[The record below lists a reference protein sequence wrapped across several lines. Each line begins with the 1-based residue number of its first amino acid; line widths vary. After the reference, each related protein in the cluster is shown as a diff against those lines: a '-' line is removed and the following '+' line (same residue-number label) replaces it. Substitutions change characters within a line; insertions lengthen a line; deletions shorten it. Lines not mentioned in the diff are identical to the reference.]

1 MATKTAGGSMY
12 SGLLQTNQELAKA
25 KELESNALSI
35 GLEQGAKPLQGYLMG
50 LANEEKEREN
60 QLKEDQKSAIDQ
72 MNTMADTSS
81 LLGDFDSVV
90 TADAYITKNLLNDI
104 AKDESLNQ
112 YEKAAKYK
120 EAVDKFNKKVSKFS
134 NDQELIAG
142 YTGRIAK
149 GNISGGVDIT
159 GDDYKIAKA
168 LSSGNFKIS
177 GDKYVIE
184 GLTDSNVDSNRLK
197 NLYLAE
203 KTIDANAT
211 SGAIAALGSATTNRK
226 DLNRDLREFSLNVGT
241 VETAR
246 ELLVDGLGV
255 MNSELKGLNLGQL
268 QALIVEKGDDIATQA
283 FIAAQ
288 PPVLK
293 PSTAALM
300 AKDAGF
306 VIKDAMQSGDFSFL
320 MSKNARFGGEQILDA
335 NYSNGILSIATKDKD
350 GDASAAFK
358 TINLNTVNGQKQVG
372 EIILSQLK
380 GTATDIGG
388 AISLFNDS
396 YNQPKDPDPDPN
408 SDPDSDPDPD
418 PNKIT
423 GIMEA
428 GEYPEYITN
437 ASTERINAAD
447 ARKILGLRKGGAI
460 PMPLLTH
467 LQDNYSVIETDEET
481 KKKKRVIAFTEKNLL
496 EAAFNTNSKL
506 KDSSGKFLGRE
517 KYNQNIKNN
526 IKQGEDESTLL
537 NNINIANVSG
547 VVNNPKQY
555 ESEMRKLGILADSQ
569 TALEITPK
577 DIAVLKY
584 MKATGKTLK
593 QSRTAL
599 ADLQAK
605 NADKAEAAMATG

>member
-1 MATKTAGGSMY
+1 MATKSQMY
-12 SGLLQTNQELAKA
+12 SGLLQTSSELAKA
-25 KELESNALSI
+25 EEAFAGAASK
-35 GLEQGAKPLQGYLMG
+35 GLEQGVKPLQGYLMG

-134 NDQELIAG
+134 ADQELIAN

-159 GDDYKIAKA
+159 SDDYKIAKA

-226 DLNRDLREFSLNVGT
+226 DLDRDLREFSLNVGT
-241 VETAR
+241 VEKAR

-283 FIAAQ
+283 FIEAQ
-288 PPVLK
+288 PPVIK
-293 PSTAALM
+293 PSTAQLM

-358 TINLNTVNGQKQVG
+358 TINLNTVNGKKQVG

-396 YNQPKDPDPDPN
+396 YNQPKEEEKESKSN
-408 SDPDSDPDPD
+408 T
-418 PNKIT
+418 IT
-423 GIMEA
+423 DTETYKPGVLKE
-428 GEYPEYITN
+428 GQVDLQGYDFTITN
-437 ASTERINAAD
+437 LPTDTI
-447 ARKILGLRKGGAI
+447 
-460 PMPLLTH
+460 
-467 LQDNYSVIETDEET
+467 TDEEEKFGKRREYRAASST
-481 KKKKRVIAFTEKNLL
+481 PGSTISTVTYENSPLSSKKKLSEQEFLDLKSDFELTYGDYNDQNLAKFRQDKEGLSDKQIRLRQLDSAVALNIDNKGSVNDSVLEELGVTDTEKKQLR
-496 EAAFNTNSKL
+496 
-506 KDSSGKFLGRE
+506 G
-517 KYNQNIKNN
+517 IKNLT
-526 IKQGEDESTLL
+526 ISDL
-537 NNINIANVSG
+537 
-547 VVNNPKQY
+547 
-555 ESEMRKLGILADSQ
+555 
-569 TALEITPK
+569 
-577 DIAVLKY
+577 
-584 MKATGKTLK
+584 LK
-593 QSRTAL
+593 QLYVINAGAGTYDSLL
-599 ADLQAK
+599 ASLEPNRDFE
-605 NADKAEAAMATG
+605 N

>member
-1 MATKTAGGSMY
+1 MY

-35 GLEQGAKPLQGYLMG
+35 GLEQGVKPLQGYLMG

-72 MNTMADTSS
+72 MNMMADTSS

-134 NDQELIAG
+134 ADQELIAG

-159 GDDYKIAKA
+159 SDDYKIAKA

-226 DLNRDLREFSLNVGT
+226 DLDRDLREFSLNVGT
-241 VETAR
+241 VEKAR

-283 FIAAQ
+283 FIEAQ
-288 PPVLK
+288 PPVIK

-306 VIKDAMQSGDFSFL
+306 IINDAMGSGDFSFL
-320 MSKNARFGGEQILDA
+320 MSKNAKFNGEQILDA

-350 GDASAAFK
+350 GDASGAFK
-358 TINLNTVNGQKQVG
+358 TINLNTANGKKQVG
-372 EIILSQLK
+372 EIILRQAPGSQSVK
-380 GTATDIGG
+380 GEAL
-388 AISLFNDS
+388 SLFNDS
-396 YNQPKDPDPDPN
+396 YNQPKDPKPEPN
-408 SDPDSDPDPD
+408 
-418 PNKIT
+418 T
-423 GIMEA
+423 
-428 GEYPEYITN
+428 ITN
-437 ASTERINAAD
+437 TEAYKPGVLKNGQVD
-447 ARKILGLRKGGAI
+447 
-460 PMPLLTH
+460 LTGYDFTITN
-467 LQDNYSVIETDEET
+467 LPTDTITDEEEKFGKRREYRT
-481 KKKKRVIAFTEKNLL
+481 ASLTPGSTISTVTYENSPLSSKKKLSEEEFLALKSDFEFLHKDYNDQNLAKFRQDKEGLSDKQIRLRQLDSAVALNIDNEGGINDSILQKLGVTDTEKRQLR
-496 EAAFNTNSKL
+496 
-506 KDSSGKFLGRE
+506 G
-517 KYNQNIKNN
+517 IKNLTISDL
-526 IKQGEDESTLL
+526 IKQLYV
-537 NNINIANVSG
+537 I
-547 VVNNPKQY
+547 
-555 ESEMRKLGILADSQ
+555 
-569 TALEITPK
+569 
-577 DIAVLKY
+577 
-584 MKATGKTLK
+584 
-593 QSRTAL
+593 
-599 ADLQAK
+599 
-605 NADKAEAAMATG
+605 NADIGTYDSLLASLEPNRDFEN

>member
-1 MATKTAGGSMY
+1 MATKTTGGSMY

-35 GLEQGAKPLQGYLMG
+35 GLEQGVKPLQGYLMG

-72 MNTMADTSS
+72 MNMMADTSS

-134 NDQELIAG
+134 ADQELIAG

-159 GDDYKIAKA
+159 SDDYKIAKA

-226 DLNRDLREFSLNVGT
+226 DLDRDLREFSLNVGT
-241 VETAR
+241 VEKAR

-283 FIAAQ
+283 FIEAQ
-288 PPVLK
+288 PPVIK

-306 VIKDAMQSGDFSFL
+306 IINDAMGSGDFSFL
-320 MSKNARFGGEQILDA
+320 MSKNAKFNGEQILDA

-350 GDASAAFK
+350 GDASGAFK
-358 TINLNTVNGQKQVG
+358 TINLNTANGKKQVG
-372 EIILSQLK
+372 EIILRQAPGSQSVK
-380 GTATDIGG
+380 GEAL
-388 AISLFNDS
+388 SLFNDS
-396 YNQPKDPDPDPN
+396 YNQPKDPKPEPN
-408 SDPDSDPDPD
+408 
-418 PNKIT
+418 T
-423 GIMEA
+423 
-428 GEYPEYITN
+428 ITN
-437 ASTERINAAD
+437 TEAYKPGVLKNGQVD
-447 ARKILGLRKGGAI
+447 
-460 PMPLLTH
+460 LTGYDFTITN
-467 LQDNYSVIETDEET
+467 LPTDTITDEEEKFGKRREYRT
-481 KKKKRVIAFTEKNLL
+481 ASLTPGSTISTVTYENSPLSSKKKLSEEEFLALKSDFEFLHKDYNDQNLAKFRQDKEGLSDKQIRLRQLDSAVALNIDNEGGINDSILQKLGVTDTEKRQLR
-496 EAAFNTNSKL
+496 
-506 KDSSGKFLGRE
+506 G
-517 KYNQNIKNN
+517 IKNLTISDL
-526 IKQGEDESTLL
+526 IKQLYV
-537 NNINIANVSG
+537 I
-547 VVNNPKQY
+547 
-555 ESEMRKLGILADSQ
+555 
-569 TALEITPK
+569 
-577 DIAVLKY
+577 
-584 MKATGKTLK
+584 
-593 QSRTAL
+593 
-599 ADLQAK
+599 
-605 NADKAEAAMATG
+605 NADIGTYDSLLASLEPNRDFEN